1 MSFVVK
7 FWETEE
13 EREQGLSNEYDIFK
27 EKSEAICCADSL
39 YNHSDIVCVEVQE
52 IDNCF
57 ETVYHRSV
65 D

>member
-13 EREQGLSNEYDIFK
+13 EREQGLSNEYDIFE

-57 ETVYHRSV
+57 ETIHHRSV